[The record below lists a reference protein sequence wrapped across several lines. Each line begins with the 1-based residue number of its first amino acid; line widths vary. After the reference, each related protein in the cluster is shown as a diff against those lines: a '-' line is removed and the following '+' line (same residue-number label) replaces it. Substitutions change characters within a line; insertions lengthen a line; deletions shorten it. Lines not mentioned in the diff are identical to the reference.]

1 MITERIDLYQYFGV
15 KRPDGGAGYLNVYA
29 HFQSPEYC
37 TGRLRPAMIVF
48 PGGGYEMLSDRE
60 KEPIALA
67 FMVNGFNAFT
77 VEYSVRP
84 LTYPTQLI
92 EGVMAVLYVKQNAQ
106 KYNIDKDK
114 VAGIG
119 FSAGGHLLGTVA
131 NMYNHNDVLA
141 VLGEKC
147 KMAKLDA
154 CVYSYPVVSAVEK
167 PHVGSINNL
176 TGGNEEKIEKVS
188 VEKNINENS
197 CPAFIWTTADD
208 ACVPSENSLLL
219 AREYKRLNIPFELH
233 VFDSGAHGL
242 SLATKETCGKAFNQF
257 LVDEHDARWLKLAVE
272 WLERI
277 GLKIKQ

>member
-1 MITERIDLYQYFGV
+1 MTTERIDLYEYFGV

-37 TGRLRPAMIVF
+37 EGRVRPAMIVF
-48 PGGGYEMLSDRE
+48 PGGGYQMLSDRE

-77 VEYSVRP
+77 VEYSLTP

-92 EGVMAVLYVKQNAQ
+92 EGVMAVLYVKQNAE

-131 NMYNHNDVLA
+131 NMYNHQDVLE

-147 KMAKLDA
+147 KLAKLDA
-154 CVYSYPVVSAVEK
+154 CVYSYPVVSAVDH
-167 PHVGSINNL
+167 PHVGSIVNL
-176 TGGNEEKIEKVS
+176 TGGNEEKIAKVS
-188 VEKNINENS
+188 VEKNLTEKS

-219 AREYKRLNIPFELH
+219 AREYKKLGLPFELH
-233 VFDSGAHGL
+233 VFDSGVHGL
-242 SLATKETCGKAFNQF
+242 SLATKETCGEAWNQF
-257 LVDEHDARWLKLAVE
+257 LVDNHDARWLKLAVE